1 MSQIS
6 SMNKSVSNSSLSIF
20 DSEENFFEKTD
31 ENIEQQELFASK
43 LPLQLNTSMEIY
55 EMLWHII
62 SRVNVHYHV
71 YSQ

>member
-55 EMLWHII
+55 EML
-62 SRVNVHYHV
+62 
-71 YSQ
+71 